1 MNFNIFKKKVVVKS
15 FAEQLAD
22 VKNIFQSSYNQAIA
36 LNKSISDDTA
46 AKRIEI
52 QNIESQ
58 IEFNSKIA
66 ADNEKYISKLGE
78 LLSEV

>member
-78 LLSEV
+78 LLS

>member
-78 LLSEV
+78 PLS

>member
-52 QNIESQ
+52 QNIES
-58 IEFNSKIA
+58 
-66 ADNEKYISKLGE
+66 
-78 LLSEV
+78 

>member
-52 QNIESQ
+52 QNIEPQ
-58 IEFNSKIA
+58 IEFNSKIE

-78 LLSEV
+78 LLS

>member
-1 MNFNIFKKKVVVKS
+1 MNCNSFKKKVVVKS

-78 LLSEV
+78 LLS

>member
-58 IEFNSKIA
+58 I
-66 ADNEKYISKLGE
+66 
-78 LLSEV
+78 

>member
-1 MNFNIFKKKVVVKS
+1 MNFNIFKKKVVVEL

-78 LLSEV
+78 PLS

>member
-1 MNFNIFKKKVVVKS
+1 MNFNIFKKKIVVKS

-78 LLSEV
+78 LLS

>member
-1 MNFNIFKKKVVVKS
+1 MNFNIFKKKVIVKS

-78 LLSEV
+78 LLS

>member
-15 FAEQLAD
+15 FAEQPAD

-52 QNIESQ
+52 QNIES
-58 IEFNSKIA
+58 
-66 ADNEKYISKLGE
+66 
-78 LLSEV
+78 

>member
-52 QNIESQ
+52 QNIEPQ

-78 LLSEV
+78 LLS